1 MREEIAIGRLGSVA
15 CSLPSSLAS
24 MVDLIDEFRPE
35 QPRRVRLRVCAA
47 AIGVACSLDGAPVYS
62 PIRSDLLEYGAR
74 MLDHLLRQ
82 GVTLSQIAESGSYL
96 ISDYV
101 DELPKE
107 AEVQAAADFI
117 EAAAAAS

>member
-1 MREEIAIGRLGSVA
+1 MREEIAIGRLGTVA

-24 MVDLIDEFRPE
+24 MVDLIDEFRPD
-35 QPRRVRLRVCAA
+35 QPRRIRLRVCAA
-47 AIGVACSLDGAPVYS
+47 AIGIACELDDSPRYS
-62 PIRSDLLEYGAR
+62 PIRTNIIEYGSK
-74 MLDHLLRQ
+74 MLDWLLRKQ
-82 GVTLSQIAESGSYL
+82 ITLGQIAETGSYL

-107 AEVQAAADFI
+107 VEVQEAADFT